1 VLARERERAVACG
14 DERMHSFLLST
25 SSPSRQPFSHSL
37 SLPSRPH
44 AQQWDQYAKT
54 GCLHGFTTN
63 PSILLRDGC
72 PGMTPKILAVLAGQ
86 AWNLGA
92 QELHL
97 QAHGGSAAALYSAG
111 LDLAAIDPRIVV
123 KVPATAAGVE
133 AAALLKSAGAAV
145 TLTGLFAAHQAMS
158 AVAAGCD
165 YAAPYLSRIAAAAPG
180 RDGRLEVGAM
190 QAVVENLDA
199 RTRILVASVK
209 SVEDLVVLSTQG
221 LNTFTLSPALF
232 GELIGGE
239 AATEAA
245 AAEFEAA
252 ARQLGV

>member
-1 VLARERERAVACG
+1 
-14 DERMHSFLLST
+14 
-25 SSPSRQPFSHSL
+25 
-37 SLPSRPH
+37 
-44 AQQWDQYAKT
+44 
-54 GCLHGFTTN
+54 
-63 PSILLRDGC
+63 
-72 PGMTPKILAVLAGQ
+72 MTPKILGVLANQ
-86 AWNLGA
+86 AWSLGA

-97 QAHGGSAAALYSAG
+97 QAHGASAAALYSSG
-111 LDLAAIDPRIVV
+111 LDLAALDPRIVV

-133 AAALLKSAGAAV
+133 AAALLKGAGAAV
-145 TLTGLFAAHQAMS
+145 TLTGLFAAHQAVS
-158 AVAAGCD
+158 AVGAGVE

-199 RTRILVASVK
+199 RTRILVASLK
-209 SVEDLVVLSTQG
+209 SLEDLVVLATQG
-221 LNTFTLSPALF
+221 LTTFTLSPALF

-239 AATEAA
+239 AATAAA